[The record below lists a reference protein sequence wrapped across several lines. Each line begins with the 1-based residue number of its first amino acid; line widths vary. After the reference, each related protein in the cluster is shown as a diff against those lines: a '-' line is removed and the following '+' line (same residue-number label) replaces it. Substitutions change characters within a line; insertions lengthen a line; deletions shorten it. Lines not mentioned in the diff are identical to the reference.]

1 VSSPRSRRP
10 LSLVDTSVIHNS
22 VADGLAG
29 PPVGD
34 AVSADDALA
43 RVAEILVAAH
53 DPVGGPTL
61 VRFARDGDD
70 MRLALLPVPDDLDPL
85 DLLLCSTTPQEWE
98 ALGLVFSG
106 RLVDLPDS
114 PGGTA
119 RRHPGRWV
127 GAVLVLRDGRSVSV
141 LDDGSGARRIST
153 GVDRSPIEGR
163 FADAIRRSLG
173 LATAPP
179 SFGVGAVVARVWLH
193 RVHAVAVD
201 GRPVDAD
208 VVAALRPPMPRSWSD
223 LRLQCADGAWSE
235 LWCDPEVADWM
246 DDGMFS
252 RWCLGAFPDPV
263 EVLVDLTE
271 LAAPSAAAP
280 LAEAFATWR

>member
-1 VSSPRSRRP
+1 MSPSRSHRP
-10 LSLVDTSVIHNS
+10 LSLVDTPV
-22 VADGLAG
+22 VAAG
-29 PPVGD
+29 G
-34 AVSADDALA
+34 DDALA

-53 DPVGGPTL
+53 DPAGGPTL
-61 VRFARDGDD
+61 VRIARVVDD
-70 MRLALLPVPDDLDPL
+70 VRLALLPVPDDLDPL
-85 DLLLCSTTPQEWE
+85 DLLLCSQTPQEWE

-106 RLVDLPDS
+106 RLVDLPDA
-114 PGGTA
+114 PGGAA
-119 RRHPGRWV
+119 RRRPGRTV

-141 LDDGSGARRIST
+141 LDDGSDVRRIGAT
-153 GVDRSPIEGR
+153 GDGSPVEGR
-163 FADAIRRSLG
+163 FADALRRSLG

-201 GRPVDAD
+201 GRPVDGD

-235 LWCDPEVADWM
+235 LWCDPDVAEWM

-263 EVLVDLTE
+263 EVLVDLAE
-271 LAAPSAAAP
+271 LVAPSAAEP